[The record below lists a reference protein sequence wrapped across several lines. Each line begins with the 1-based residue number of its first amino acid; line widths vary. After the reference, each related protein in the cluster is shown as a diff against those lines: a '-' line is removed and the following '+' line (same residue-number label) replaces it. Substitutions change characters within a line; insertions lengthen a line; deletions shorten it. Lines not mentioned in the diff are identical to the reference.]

1 MANDEGLVASNEW
14 FIENANIEDVE
25 DCLACSE
32 CGDICPV
39 HYGMQCGI
47 NKLGFAI
54 SRVATEPELLDH
66 IPADELFRDEE
77 TNYDDRVL
85 DHE

>member
-1 MANDEGLVASNEW
+1 MANDFVAGHSW
-14 FIENANIEDVE
+14 FIENANVEDVE
-25 DCLACSE
+25 DCIACQE
-32 CGDICPV
+32 TGDICPV

-47 NKLGFAI
+47 NKLGFVL

-66 IPADELFRDEE
+66 IPVEELYRDD
-77 TNYDDRVL
+77 TNYDDGAL